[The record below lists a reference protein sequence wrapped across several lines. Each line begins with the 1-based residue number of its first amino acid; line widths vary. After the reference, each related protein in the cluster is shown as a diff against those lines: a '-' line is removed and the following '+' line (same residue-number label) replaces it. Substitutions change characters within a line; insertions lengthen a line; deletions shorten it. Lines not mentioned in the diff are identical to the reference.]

1 MNIKAEIKE
10 IGKFIDESKIEK
22 SLIRNVVRFLG
33 GEDSPLRNDILLS
46 NQYEIKQIKESLLI
60 ATLELSQEEA
70 DDVIEKLLQ
79 TTQGH
84 PSILRSAFYYLAIIQ
99 MDATRKKLENVHPG
113 EVLQEEFLRPMQISA
128 YRLSKDIGVP
138 QTRISMILKGER
150 GITADTALRLS
161 KYFGTSSKFWLGLQ
175 NDYDLEESRRKNILD
190 LKRIKKC
197 A

>member
-1 MNIKAEIKE
+1 
-10 IGKFIDESKIEK
+10 
-22 SLIRNVVRFLG
+22 
-33 GEDSPLRNDILLS
+33 
-46 NQYEIKQIKESLLI
+46 
-60 ATLELSQEEA
+60 
-70 DDVIEKLLQ
+70 
-79 TTQGH
+79 
-84 PSILRSAFYYLAIIQ
+84 